1 MVRGEGLGV
10 VGGEVGNGEL
20 VCAGEGRRSRRR
32 GVGMCFGKRGGGR
45 YKKQK
50 NFF

>member
-1 MVRGEGLGV
+1 M

-45 YKKQK
+45 YENEK
-50 NFF
+50 FFLA